1 MRDEKNRKL
10 EEHKQRVL
18 AMEQADYKI
27 YDETRAKSA
36 DALYW
41 LDFETKVRE
50 YINKL
55 IMPVLQLSCEDRE

>member
-1 MRDEKNRKL
+1 
-10 EEHKQRVL
+10 L

-27 YDETRAKSA
+27 YDIARAKSS
-36 DALYW
+36 DELYW

-55 IMPVLQLSCEDRE
+55 ITPVL